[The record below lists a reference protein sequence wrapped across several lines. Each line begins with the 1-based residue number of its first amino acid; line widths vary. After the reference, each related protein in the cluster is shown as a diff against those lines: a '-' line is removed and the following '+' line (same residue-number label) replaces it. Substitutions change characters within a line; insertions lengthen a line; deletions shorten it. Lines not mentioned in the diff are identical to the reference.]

1 MLGLFAPTVEF
12 VADMSRA
19 RQEDNLELA
28 RYRSGQV
35 MAGFSQEA
43 TMICSVGNDSGKG
56 VAWWVVPIAL
66 RVSNTAQT
74 ADQSRDTLVRTAK
87 RGHRPKCGAST
98 VFT

>member
-1 MLGLFAPTVEF
+1 MP
-12 VADMSRA
+12 RA

-43 TMICSVGNDSGKG
+43 DMICSVGNDSGKG

-66 RVSNTAQT
+66 AIAAALAWAVTYLEQT
-74 ADQSRDTLVRTAK
+74 GRIKLN
-87 RGHRPKCGAST
+87 
-98 VFT
+98 